1 MKKKYLVCLF
11 LIGAF
16 SLNAQGLRTLG
27 KKIMHLK
34 GILNIGGPSNTVYKF
49 AKRYNKNI
57 KKKYLKKN
65 KKINLPLN
73 ASMNLSKLKKLIS

>member
-1 MKKKYLVCLF
+1 MILDKVENSSRYFKSPIFVEIF
-11 LIGAF
+11 
-16 SLNAQGLRTLG
+16 

-34 GILNIGGPSNTVYKF
+34 GILNICGPSTTVYKF
-49 AKRYNKNI
+49 AKKYNKNI

-65 KKINLPLN
+65 KKINLPIN